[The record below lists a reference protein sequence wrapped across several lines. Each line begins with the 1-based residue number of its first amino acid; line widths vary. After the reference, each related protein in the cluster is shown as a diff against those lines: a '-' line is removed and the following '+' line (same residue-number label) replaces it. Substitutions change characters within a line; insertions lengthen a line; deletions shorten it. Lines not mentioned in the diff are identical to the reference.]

1 MERKNW
7 IFLFSIFVCLS
18 LHAQQRP
25 QYSQYLLNSY
35 LLNPALSGIENYT
48 DVKIGYRHQW
58 AGLQESPRTAFVS
71 AHWAL
76 GNEYLW
82 SNALSFEN
90 NGNDPRSRSYT
101 QNYTASP
108 AHHGLGFVAVSDHA
122 GQLANTTFDVSYA
135 YHLQLNNQLNLSVGI
150 AGGINRAAIDI
161 NALLLENPNDPA
173 LNNAADVRILPDL
186 SAGLWLYGANFF
198 SGLSVQQVLPQKLNF
213 SGDERYQKGKQVPHT
228 FLHTGYKFY
237 LVEDLNIT
245 PSVLVKYVPNVP
257 FSFDLNV
264 KMGFKDRIWI
274 GAGYRK
280 QDALNLMAG
289 FNISHLINLSYSY
302 DVTTSTLNQASK
314 GSHEIVLGL
323 LLNNVYKVVCPQRR
337 W

>member
-1 MERKNW
+1 MKKW
-7 IFLFSIFVCLS
+7 LFLFFIFVGLA
-18 LHAQQRP
+18 LKAQQRP

-48 DVKIGYRHQW
+48 DVKIGYRQQW
-58 AGLQESPRTAFVS
+58 AGLLEAPRTAFVS

-82 SNALSFEN
+82 ANALSFETE
-90 NGNDPRSRSYT
+90 GNDPRSRSYT

-108 AHHGLGFVAVSDHA
+108 AHHGIGFVAVSDKA
-122 GQLANTTFDVSYA
+122 GQLATTTFDISYA
-135 YHLQLNNQLNLSVGI
+135 YHLQLNNQLNFSLGI
-150 AGGINRAAIDI
+150 AAGISRVAIDI

-173 LNNAADVRILPDL
+173 LNNAADVRLLPDL
-186 SAGLWLYGANFF
+186 SLGLWLYGANFF

-213 SGDERYQKGKQVPHT
+213 SGDNQYQKGKQVPHT
-228 FLHTGYKFY
+228 FLHTGYRFY
-237 LVEDLNIT
+237 LAEDLNIT
-245 PSVLVKYVPNVP
+245 PSVLVKYVPHVP
-257 FSFDLNV
+257 LSADVNV

-280 QDALNLMAG
+280 QDALNMMAG

-302 DVTTSTLNQASK
+302 DVTTSMLNQASK
-314 GSHEIVLGL
+314 GSHEVVLGL
-323 LLNNVYKVVCPQRR
+323 LLNNVYKVVCPQRQ